1 MNHHSPRLV
10 ANAAKVHC
18 LNSLHGV
25 TLRARHRQIGGKL
38 LPIAAL
44 NSLTMLSAEIVGRS
58 YGGGLLKVEPREAD
72 TLLLP
77 AAALLETCGD
87 QLLAIEPQL
96 SKHLR
101 NGDIAQVI
109 KLVDRVLLQ
118 RQMGL
123 EESRDRAPQIGP
135 RLIVFTKGSPVS

>member
-1 MNHHSPRLV
+1 M
-10 ANAAKVHC
+10 
-18 LNSLHGV
+18 
-25 TLRARHRQIGGKL
+25 TLRARHREIGGKL

-58 YGGGLLKVEPREAD
+58 YGGGLLKVEPKEAD

-77 AAALLETCGD
+77 APALLETCGD

-96 SKHLR
+96 SKRLR

-123 EESRDRAPQIGP
+123 TRAEIEHLRSARDLLFSRRAARSRDSRGAE
-135 RLIVFTKGSPVS
+135 KGGNN